1 MKKYCLAAALSM
13 AFLAPVAKADM
24 LLGLYVGA
32 DGWQSENS
40 GSFAGK
46 GQAENFNFEDK
57 TFSSYY
63 AAFEHPVPLIPNIK
77 LKYTQLELDGKTTLN
92 ETFEFDGQDFTVGT
106 EANLMTDFSH
116 MDYTLYYE
124 LFDNDLVSIDFGV
137 TVKHFD
143 GDATVTGIVEGS
155 ERTETID
162 FSAPIPLGYLRGE
175 VGLPLTGLSVFAEGN
190 LLAIDDS
197 KIQDYQ
203 VGIAWEVIDNLAVD
217 VAIRAGYRS
226 FIIELDDVDDISTDL
241 EASGPFAG
249 IQVHF

>member
-13 AFLAPVAKADM
+13 ACLAPVAKADM

-63 AAFEHPVPLIPNIK
+63 AALEHPVPLVPNIK
-77 LKYTQLELDGKTTLN
+77 LKYTQLELNGSTKLT
-92 ETFEFDGQDFTVGT
+92 ETFEFDGQNFTVGT
-106 EANLMTDFSH
+106 DAKLMTDFSH
-116 MDYTLYYE
+116 IDYTLYYE

-137 TVKHFD
+137 TIKHFD
-143 GDATVTGIVEGS
+143 GEASVSGTVAEVS
-155 ERTETID
+155 RTESID

-190 LLAIDDS
+190 LLAVDDS

-203 VGIAWEVIDNLAVD
+203 VGIAWEFIDNLAVD
-217 VAIRAGYRS
+217 VAVRAGYRS
-226 FIIELDDVDDISTDL
+226 FMIELDDVDDISTDIDV
-241 EASGPFAG
+241 SGPFAG

>member
-40 GSFAGK
+40 GSFAGE
-46 GQAENFNFEDK
+46 GNAQDFNFEDK

-63 AAFEHPVPLIPNIK
+63 AALEHPIPLVPNIK
-77 LKYTQLELDGKTTLN
+77 LKYTQLELDGSALLTQ
-92 ETFEFDGQDFTVGT
+92 TFEFDGQDFTVNT

-124 LFDNDLVSIDFGV
+124 LFDNDLVSVDFGL

-143 GDATVTGIVEGS
+143 GDATVSGIVSGKKT
-155 ERTETID
+155 TESID
-162 FSAPIPLGYLRGE
+162 FSAPVPLGYLRGE

-203 VGIAWEVIDNLAVD
+203 VGIAWEFVDTLAVD
-217 VAIRAGYRS
+217 MAIRAGYRS
-226 FIIELDDVDDISTDL
+226 FIIELADVDDISTDL
-241 EASGPFAG
+241 DISGPFAG
-249 IQVHF
+249 LQVHF